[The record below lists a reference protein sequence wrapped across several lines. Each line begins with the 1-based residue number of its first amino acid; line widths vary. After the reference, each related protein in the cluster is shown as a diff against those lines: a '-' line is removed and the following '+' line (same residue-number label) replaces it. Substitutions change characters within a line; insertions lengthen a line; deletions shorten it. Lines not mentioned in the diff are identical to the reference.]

1 MSPDPN
7 SADKLGFSENA
18 VFDLLAHLIASAEIS
33 VREPEP
39 YATLR
44 LLEAARLVAAAAIDQ
59 EPAGKGKF
67 LADLLAEVDR
77 KRHWRSWDPE
87 GYVQFLREAA
97 RTIGREMRRRAGT
110 PEAVL
115 EKRPF
120 AETGTSQTT
129 AAAAGERSLLQ
140 SIRHRRV
147 CRTFTAQSLPEE
159 SLWRILEAAR
169 WAPCGGNR
177 RIHKFVVVQ
186 DREAIEL
193 VRALA
198 PGIYGRPAALILI
211 CTDCELALK
220 EGVKLD
226 LDRVRWIDVGTAL
239 ENMLLVTG
247 EQGLGACPATS
258 FSQEAVQE
266 ILDLPDTLI
275 PELIVQVGYP
285 APAPK
290 RLIRPG
296 ATTRKPVEELV
307 LWHRPLSGER
317 ERAKHKGD
325 GQQVE

>member
-7 SADKLGFSENA
+7 SADNLLPSEDA
-18 VFDLLAHLIASAEIS
+18 IFDLLAHLITSAEIS
-33 VREPEP
+33 VHEPEP
-39 YATLR
+39 YGTLR
-44 LLEAARLVAAAAIDQ
+44 LLEAARLVAAAALDQ
-59 EPAGKGKF
+59 EPAGNGKF
-67 LADLLAEVDR
+67 LADFLAEVDR
-77 KRHWRSWDPE
+77 KRHWRSSDPE

-97 RTIGREMRRRAGT
+97 RMIGRAMRRRAGT
-110 PEAVL
+110 LEAIL
-115 EKRPF
+115 EQRQF
-120 AETGTSQTT
+120 AETGTDQ
-129 AAAAGERSLLQ
+129 AAAAARERSMLE

-147 CRTFTAQSLPEE
+147 CRIFTAQSLPEE

-186 DREAIEL
+186 DREAIGL

-211 CTDCELALK
+211 CTDCELARQ

-239 ENMLLVTG
+239 ENMLLVAG

-258 FSQEAVQE
+258 FSQAAIQE

-290 RLIRPG
+290 RLTRPR
-296 ATTRKPVEELV
+296 ATTWKPVENLV
-307 LWHRPLSGER
+307 LWHRPRSGER
-317 ERAKHKGD
+317 ERTKRESD
-325 GQQVE
+325 GQQGK